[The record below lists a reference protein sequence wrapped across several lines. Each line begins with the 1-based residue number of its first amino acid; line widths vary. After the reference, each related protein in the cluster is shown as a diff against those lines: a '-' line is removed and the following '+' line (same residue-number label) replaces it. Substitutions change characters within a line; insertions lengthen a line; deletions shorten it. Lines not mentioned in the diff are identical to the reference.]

1 MRNEKYKRGL
11 MTETRRLR
19 ILITND
25 DGIKAKGISLLISL
39 LREADFADLY
49 VVAPLEEQSGRSMA
63 FSLVEPTALEPFDYP
78 QRVQEAWAVTGTPV
92 DCVKL
97 AIGELFKENALDLIL
112 SGINNGKNSGR
123 CLYYSATVGAIREAN
138 LHGIPAIAL
147 SQSENIAFFQ
157 EAHMASLIRS
167 LCEFTVAYKHT
178 DPLGLN
184 VNFPAST
191 DDSPWKGIRF
201 TLSGNEFL
209 FGIPRLVR
217 TEGNRRYY
225 TLYDMRD
232 KVSEEFSEEY
242 LALANNYISAAP
254 LVSKNTPRATL
265 SEEELAFLKD
275 SFEQSVLWKA
285 SLNLEE
291 DLA

>member
-1 MRNEKYKRGL
+1 
-11 MTETRRLR
+11 MTKEQRLK

-25 DGIKAKGISLLISL
+25 DGIKAKGISLLVSL
-39 LREADFADLY
+39 LREANFADLY

-63 FSLVEPTALEPFDYP
+63 FSLIEPTALEPFDYP
-78 QRVQEAWAVTGTPV
+78 QKVQEAWAVVGTPV

-97 AIGELFKENALDLIL
+97 AIGELFKNNLPDLVL

-147 SQSENIAFFQ
+147 SQCENISFFQ
-157 EAHMASLIRS
+157 EAQMSSLIRA
-167 LCEFTVAYKHT
+167 LCEFTVSHKHA
-178 DPLGLN
+178 DPLGFN
-184 VNFPAST
+184 VNFPASS
-191 DDSPWKGIRF
+191 DNSPWKGIRF
-201 TLSGNEFL
+201 TLSGDEFL
-209 FGIPRLVR
+209 FGTPRLVR

-225 TLYDMRD
+225 TLYDMQD
-232 KVSEEFSEEY
+232 KVSGDLSDEY

-254 LVSKNTPRATL
+254 LISKNTPLATF
-265 SEEELAFLKD
+265 SEEDLDFLKE
-275 SFEQSVLWKA
+275 SFEQSVQWDS
-285 SLNLEE
+285 SLSLEE